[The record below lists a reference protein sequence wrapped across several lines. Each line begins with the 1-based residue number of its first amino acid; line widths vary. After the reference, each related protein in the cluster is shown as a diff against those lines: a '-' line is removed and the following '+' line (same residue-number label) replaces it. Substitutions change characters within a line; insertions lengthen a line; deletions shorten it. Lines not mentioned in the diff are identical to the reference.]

1 MEIGYDIMARSEAE
15 DAVLIRLQNDVFDT
29 VALVYHLDEANE
41 EVYLLTDMQG
51 SYPETFED
59 VPEYDWCRAEDV
71 DY

>member
-1 MEIGYDIMARSEAE
+1 MEIGYDIIDRSEAE

-29 VALVYHLDEANE
+29 VALVYHLDEVDE
-41 EVYLLTDMQG
+41 EIYLLTDMQG

-59 VPEYDWCRAEDV
+59 VPDYDWCRAEDV